1 MLFSFLSTVTLVVYP
16 VIGSYHAFES
26 YSKVAN
32 RIAATNFKVGGI
44 SVPIGVLFKSQDIST
59 SDDEQLQLHLIAI
72 QKWFIYW
79 IVFASLQ
86 LVESLLFL
94 KYLVP
99 FYFAIKVVVSMWLVF
114 PMINGVRKSDTSR
127 SFDTTQD
134 WLEFTNS
141 GAGFVFF
148 TYIKPII
155 EDGLTKVDLGPIKN
169 AVETGL
175 GVFSSNPLV
184 SNFILSRLKSSDASS
199 SGTATLSL
207 PGQESVI
214 ENSYVIVKSLK
225 NRFYG
230 NGDSTKEVPIEEFDE
245 VNVQDQV
252 DSQKDITTETNP
264 PSHTTKPK
272 GWLW

>member
-1 MLFSFLSTVTLVVYP
+1 MTLVVYP

-99 FYFAIKVVVSMWLVF
+99 FYFAIKFVVSMWLVF

-230 NGDSTKEVPIEEFDE
+230 NGDSTKEVPVEEFDE
-245 VNVQDQV
+245 VSVQGQV
-252 DSQKDITTETNP
+252 DAQKDTTTETNS
-264 PSHTTKPK
+264 PSHKTKSK

>member
-1 MLFSFLSTVTLVVYP
+1 MTLVVYP
-16 VIGSYHAFES
+16 VIGSYCAFES

-59 SDDEQLQLHLIAI
+59 SDDEQLQLQLITI

-79 IVFASLQ
+79 IVFASMQ

-94 KYLVP
+94 RYFVP
-99 FYFAIKVVVSMWLVF
+99 FYFAIKFMVSVWLIL
-114 PMINGVRKSDTSR
+114 PMINGVRGSDTSR

-141 GAGFVFF
+141 GAGFIFF
-148 TYIKPII
+148 TYIKPFI
-155 EDGLTKVDLGPIKN
+155 ENGLTKVDLGLVKN
-169 AVETGL
+169 AMETGL
-175 GVFSSNPLV
+175 RVFNLNPAVLWFV
-184 SNFILSRLKSSDASS
+184 FSRLKLSDDSSKA
-199 SGTATLSL
+199 TTTLSS
-207 PGQESVI
+207 PSQESVI